1 MSLSST
7 WCYRIWICESSF
19 ASLSFLIL
27 CLQAKK
33 FVESVPV
40 IIKND
45 LMKEEAEEL
54 MKAIE
59 KVGGK
64 TIME

>member
-1 MSLSST
+1 MSLHLQV
-7 WCYRIWICESSF
+7 CHFSF
-19 ASLSFLIL
+19 